1 MSKAVKLVTFERDQL
16 VEELNDQAIDIA
28 INIHNQVAH
37 TADANNLMDY
47 GWDDYDKNLMNE
59 SIDLLKKKHLAYNKG
74 KANML
79 IRFLMIT
86 DVYIN
91 KNANNFLKHL
101 NSL

>member
-16 VEELNDQAIDIA
+16 VEELDDQAIDIA
-28 INIHNQVAH
+28 MAIHSEAGNIHEF
-37 TADANNLMDY
+37 NNLIDY